1 MVRSKWSWK
10 GIALG
15 AAFFAAT
22 AAVLTFYVW
31 YQTEAVKL
39 GLEIARNEDRI
50 LRLEKDIEALE
61 LRRAKLLDP
70 GRVEEIARGQLGLI
84 DPADAVILYGRAGT
98 TR

>member
-1 MVRSKWSWK
+1 MVRRKWSWK

-22 AAVLTFYVW
+22 TGVLTFYVW

-39 GLEIARNEDRI
+39 GLEIARNDDRI
-50 LRLEKDIEALE
+50 LRLEKDIEALRLE
-61 LRRAKLLDP
+61 RAKLLDP
-70 GRVEEIARGQLGLI
+70 ARVEEIARDKLGLV
-84 DPADAVILYGRAGT
+84 DPADSAILYGRAGT